1 MLPIFYFYAQFLAK
15 DVLNHAIKPFITNL
29 ILITVPI
36 SVLLLYRIFGG
47 LVSDMT
53 SRYRFFL
60 SDFTDGLHL
69 QCFASTIFLYFAC
82 ITPIVTFGGLMG
94 QKTDNYMV
102 SSRFLFNC
110 SASSQRLLLLLV
122 LLYV

>member
-1 MLPIFYFYAQFLAK
+1 VA
-15 DVLNHAIKPFITNL
+15 
-29 ILITVPI
+29 
-36 SVLLLYRIFGG
+36 
-47 LVSDMT
+47 DMT
-53 SRYRFFL
+53 SRYQFFL

-102 SSRFLFNC
+102 SRSFQYYC
-110 SASSQRLLLLLV
+110 SANI
-122 LLYV
+122 